1 MNSKKPKT
9 GDGNVSAT
17 TGSKRKEPV
26 VAETPVVLDHTLKKG
41 AAPGTVEI
49 DAYVVCDFKI
59 VWSELCDIYEE
70 VTSQEVLHQIAT
82 VVMPHLFCSATRT
95 ISDLACVTD
104 ENGEHT
110 PLTLMIKDVEA
121 HTGLGSSVAAVHA
134 VFETHFEAPIAI

>member
-1 MNSKKPKT
+1 MCHH
-9 GDGNVSAT
+9 AQ
-17 TGSKRKEPV
+17 
-26 VAETPVVLDHTLKKG
+26 G

-70 VTSQEVLHQIAT
+70 VKSQEELHQIAT

-104 ENGEHT
+104 ENGEYT

-134 VFETHFEAPIAI
+134 VLETHFEAPTAV